1 MRIKLFC
8 LSLLATIATALSAQN
23 GQLSMGLNTAYY
35 PSGVAGLGV
44 VLDYRWRLGTHLEA
58 IGNFSVNRFWW
69 LAPRWDDH
77 VVIRADR
84 NDERQYVALGGL
96 GLGYRSFKDNGFHIG
111 LLAGGVRYSEVDARG
126 VPTMMLRPT
135 MALTAGHGIGQHL
148 DVSLD
153 TWGLITKKGELT
165 ALPMLRVVYK
175 FGHQKR

>member
-1 MRIKLFC
+1 MRNVLCTILFAG
-8 LSLLATIATALSAQN
+8 SMTGALAQN
-23 GQLSMGLNTAYY
+23 GQLSLGLNTAYY

-58 IGNFSVNRFWW
+58 IGDLSLNRFWW

-77 VVIRADR
+77 VVIRSGW

-111 LLAGGVRYSEVDARG
+111 VLAGGVRYSEVDAQG
-126 VPTMMLRPT
+126 LPAMMVRPT
-135 MALTAGHGIGQHL
+135 VALTAGHGIGQHL

-153 TWGLITKKGELT
+153 TWGLITKKGEFT

-175 FGHQKR
+175 FGHKKR